1 MGRKNSVWGRAVFS
15 RFNKKK
21 IGATTTFT
29 ALQYISE
36 QKEPLKNV
44 SCI

>member
-1 MGRKNSVWGRAVFS
+1 MGDGLKKFCAGESSVFS

-29 ALQYISE
+29 ALLLRT
-36 QKEPLKNV
+36 KRAP
-44 SCI
+44 